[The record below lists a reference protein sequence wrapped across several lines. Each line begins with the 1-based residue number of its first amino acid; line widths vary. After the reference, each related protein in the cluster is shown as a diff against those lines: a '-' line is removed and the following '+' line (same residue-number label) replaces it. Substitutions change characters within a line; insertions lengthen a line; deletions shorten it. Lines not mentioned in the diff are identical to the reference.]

1 MGVVESFDG
10 PSAVQK
16 APTDIPGFDTI
27 TGGGLPRG
35 RTTLVIGGPGAGKT
49 IFALSC
55 LANGA
60 REHGEPGIFVAFEE
74 NARQLTVNAAP
85 FGWDLPGLERDGR
98 LLLLDAQLSP
108 NVVQSGEFDLGAL
121 LAVLGSQ
128 VEEMGVRRIVFDG
141 IDVLLTLLNDPVAER
156 REIFR
161 IHDWLQQQE
170 LTGILTTKAV
180 EAENPL
186 SERYSFL
193 QFMVDCV
200 VELHH
205 RLADRVALRSLRVRK
220 YRGSG
225 FAEGEFPVII
235 SRRGIEVSTFGPAEL
250 DYPVFDERLTTG
262 VERLDAMLDGGY
274 YRGSSVLIS
283 GAPGTAKTTLAAV
296 FVESVCR
303 RGERA
308 LYVSFEEA
316 AAQLVRNVRSVGVD
330 LRKYVDAGLLTVR
343 AIRTEAQSAEAHLV
357 EIQACIRDVGPQHLV
372 LDPLSS
378 LASTGGQVAAMHA
391 SLRVIDLAKSL
402 GITVVCTSLVAGG
415 DVPTEASA
423 AEVSSV
429 ADTWIHLSY
438 LVRGGERNRTLT
450 VVKSRGTRHS
460 NQVRELILSDHGVT
474 LADVYTA
481 GGEVLVGTARRER
494 EEELRERERRRR
506 AEAELRR
513 VQGEGELAELDA
525 RIAAL
530 ERDRAARRAALSV
543 DLATEYDRVGR
554 EAEALQERLRLRGA
568 DQDTVRRAADDMPA
582 DGARRTGPG

>member
-1 MGVVESFDG
+1 VVE
-10 PSAVQK
+10 K
-16 APTDIPGFDTI
+16 APTGIPGFDDI

-35 RTTLVIGGPGAGKT
+35 RTTLVVGGPGAGKT

-60 REHGEPGIFVAFEE
+60 RDHHEPGIFVAFEE

-85 FGWDLPGLERDGR
+85 FGWDLPALERDRR
-98 LLLLDAQLSP
+98 LVLLDAQLSP
-108 NVVQSGEFDLGAL
+108 SVVQTGDFDLGAL
-121 LAVLGSQ
+121 LAVLAAQ
-128 VEEMGVRRIVFDG
+128 VEDMGARRVVFDG
-141 IDVLLTLLNDPVAER
+141 VDVLLTLLNDPVAER
-156 REIFR
+156 REVFR
-161 IHDWLQQQE
+161 IHEWLQEQGV
-170 LTGILTTKAV
+170 TGILTTKA
-180 EAENPL
+180 AEGGETPL
-186 SERYSFL
+186 TERYSFL

-225 FAEGEFPVII
+225 FAEGEFPLVI

-250 DYPVFDERLTTG
+250 AYPVFDERLTTG
-262 VERLDAMLDGGY
+262 VDRLDAMLDGGY

-283 GAPGTAKTTLAAV
+283 GAPGTAKTTLAALY
-296 FVESVCR
+296 VEAACR

-308 LYVSFEEA
+308 LYVSFEES
-316 AAQLVRNVRSVGVD
+316 AAQLVRNVRSVGID
-330 LRKYVDAGLLTVR
+330 LGAQVEAGRLTVR
-343 AIRTEAQSAEAHLV
+343 AIRTEAKSAEAHLV
-357 EIQACIRDVGPQHLV
+357 DIQACIDDVGPQHLV

-378 LASTGGQVAAMHA
+378 LASTGGHVAAMHA

-402 GITVVCTSLVAGG
+402 GITVVCTSLVSG
-415 DVPTEASA
+415 DAPTEATA
-423 AEVSSV
+423 AEVSTV

-513 VQGEGELAELDA
+513 LQGEGELAELDA

-530 ERDRAARRAALSV
+530 QRDRAARREALAV
-543 DLATEYDRVGR
+543 DVTAEQERVSR
-554 EAEALQERLRLRGA
+554 EADALQERLRLRGA
-568 DQDTVRRAADDMPA
+568 DRDTVARPVDDAPA
-582 DGARRTGPG
+582 DGARRPGAR